1 MSRISMYAFNTARAG
16 LVLSPSS
23 YRREHRRTG
32 NVSLE

>member
-16 LVLSPSS
+16 LVLSPS